1 MSVTGSRTGRCRT
14 AGLFQESFQL
24 TANIVDF
31 LPDATLVID
40 RNSRVI
46 AWNQAMEEM
55 TGVQAD
61 AILGKGDY
69 EYALPFYGLRRP
81 IAIDLVLRPD
91 ETVERGYACL
101 RRKKG
106 RIVAETPALEI
117 RGRKAFLWSTASPLY
132 DDTGQLVGAIESIRD
147 ITCFKQTQDKLSL
160 AANVLENI
168 NEGIIVTDAEG
179 IIQSANAA
187 FTKITGLHEK
197 DVIHKRVDQ
206 LLDEYWDVEVYRE
219 MHDSLQKIGQWQG
232 ETSGKRNNRQVV
244 PVSVQVRAIRN
255 QQHEVIQYFAIFQD
269 ISEQRKLKEERRRL
283 EEQTMRAQRL
293 ASLSAMSAGIVHEI
307 AQPLNSIKILA
318 DGMLYW
324 HKKGQSIPSVT
335 LVDKLKKISAQAG
348 RISDIMNHI
357 RSLAAI
363 KHAPAPV
370 PCNLNEAVNAALS
383 LLRRQLSAHGILVR
397 TILEENLPGVLA
409 HPNRLEEVVI
419 NLVVNAMHALDTVDR
434 FDKKV
439 SCVTRLCNGQVL
451 LEVSDNGP
459 GVPEEIMAH
468 IFEPFF
474 STKPSGEGMGLGL
487 AIVQSFIT
495 SCHGHVSVRNNQE
508 GGSTF
513 TGALPALSHPGRE
526 DGQP

>member
-1 MSVTGSRTGRCRT
+1 
-14 AGLFQESFQL
+14 
-24 TANIVDF
+24 
-31 LPDATLVID
+31 
-40 RNSRVI
+40 
-46 AWNQAMEEM
+46 
-55 TGVQAD
+55 
-61 AILGKGDY
+61 
-69 EYALPFYGLRRP
+69 
-81 IAIDLVLRPD
+81 
-91 ETVERGYACL
+91 
-101 RRKKG
+101 
-106 RIVAETPALEI
+106 
-117 RGRKAFLWSTASPLY
+117 
-132 DDTGQLVGAIESIRD
+132 
-147 ITCFKQTQDKLSL
+147 
-160 AANVLENI
+160 
-168 NEGIIVTDAEG
+168 
-179 IIQSANAA
+179 
-187 FTKITGLHEK
+187 
-197 DVIHKRVDQ
+197 
-206 LLDEYWDVEVYRE
+206 
-219 MHDSLQKIGQWQG
+219 
-232 ETSGKRNNRQVV
+232 
-244 PVSVQVRAIRN
+244 
-255 QQHEVIQYFAIFQD
+255 
-269 ISEQRKLKEERRRL
+269 
-283 EEQTMRAQRL
+283 MRAQRL

-459 GVPEEIMAH
+459 GVPEEIMTH

-513 TGALPALSHPGRE
+513 TVALPALSHPGRE